1 MSFGPAVGLFAASS
15 LPVMATSLDVFKAAA
30 LSIAVTLVVG
40 PNASMLCRTWCD
52 QQAVIASGCHH
63 EKPTTSPGL
72 AGDDCCRNMVL
83 GTAGVV
89 PRAVSAPDVDH
100 AIWTSRFQI
109 APSTRD
115 PRPGQE
121 PGREGSLERRPLST
135 VLRI

>member
-1 MSFGPAVGLFAASS
+1 M
-15 LPVMATSLDVFKAAA
+15 FKAVA
-30 LSIAVTLVVG
+30 LSIALTLVVG

-52 QQAVIASGCHH
+52 QQAVTTSGCHH
-63 EKPTTSPGL
+63 EKPATSPGTTV
-72 AGDDCCRNMVL
+72 DDCCRNTAL
-83 GTAGVV
+83 STAGVV
-89 PRAVSAPDVDH
+89 PHAVSAPDVDH